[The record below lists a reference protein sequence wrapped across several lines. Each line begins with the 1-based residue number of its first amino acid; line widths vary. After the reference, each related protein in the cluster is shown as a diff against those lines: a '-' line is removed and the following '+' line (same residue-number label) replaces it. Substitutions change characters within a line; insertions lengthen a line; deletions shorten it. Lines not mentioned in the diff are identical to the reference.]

1 MKMRSFELGIRFDD
15 LEKARDHV
23 EKCLRIKMRGVDSHA
38 YGSIYYYYDFPNGTK
53 LRLHQNWNAVD
64 GELNQPD
71 YEDFPLYILVDQPT
85 QSKTFEK
92 KLIDD
97 SVLQAELL
105 ETDEY

>member
-1 MKMRSFELGIRFDD
+1 
-15 LEKARDHV
+15 
-23 EKCLRIKMRGVDSHA
+23 
-38 YGSIYYYYDFPNGTK
+38 
-53 LRLHQNWNAVD
+53 VD